1 MDISDENT
9 FETSPSP
16 IDVQMNMCIKYCSF
30 VLLLLFKMIEHLE
43 ILDKSQNCQGMQHNK
58 QASLYYVPKVW
69 MDFLLVKSRNNSAK
83 IIL

>member
-1 MDISDENT
+1 
-9 FETSPSP
+9 
-16 IDVQMNMCIKYCSF
+16 MNMCIKYCSF

-69 MDFLLVKSRNNSAK
+69 MGFLISKVREQQRKNNFVTEK
-83 IIL
+83 CFVF